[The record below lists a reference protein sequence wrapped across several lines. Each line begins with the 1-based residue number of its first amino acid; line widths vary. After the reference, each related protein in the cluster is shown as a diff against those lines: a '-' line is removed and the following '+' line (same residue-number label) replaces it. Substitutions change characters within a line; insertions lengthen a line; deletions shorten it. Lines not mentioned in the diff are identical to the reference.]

1 MNKLIISGNLGADA
15 RVITPQNGNAFIAF
29 SVAERGDGNDPVWVE
44 CTLSVKDPK
53 PKILEHLKKGKK
65 VVVSGR
71 AYAKVFDKGGTSVP
85 QLAMFIDEL
94 DLC

>member
-1 MNKLIISGNLGADA
+1 MNKLIITGNLGADA
-15 RVITPQNGNAFIAF
+15 RLITPAGGKPFISF
-29 SVAERGDGNDPVWVE
+29 SIAESSDPDRTIWVE

-53 PKILEHLKKGKK
+53 PKILEYLKKAKK

-71 AYAKVFDKGGTSVP
+71 AYAKVFNSANGPVP
-85 QLAMFIDEL
+85 QLAMFVDEL